1 MSAIKTI
8 TNWKIVPSSEDTVSL
23 VGDVNGQVT
32 QTSPVR
38 FARKGEVKTEN
49 SIYRLGDK
57 LPGVWEIQLE
67 MKRPAQVNNLRRHGV
82 L

>member
-1 MSAIKTI
+1 MAAIKTI

-38 FARKGEVKTEN
+38 FALKGEVKTEN
-49 SIYRLGDK
+49 SIYLLGDK

-67 MKRPAQVNNLRRHGV
+67 MKRPTQVNNLRRHGV